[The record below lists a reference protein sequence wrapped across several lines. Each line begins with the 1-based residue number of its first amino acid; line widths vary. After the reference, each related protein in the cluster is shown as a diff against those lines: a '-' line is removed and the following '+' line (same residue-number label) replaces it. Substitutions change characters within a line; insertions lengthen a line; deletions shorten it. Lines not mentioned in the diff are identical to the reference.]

1 MLAKNKTQTLYRRL
15 LLPFACLSV
24 ITITGAYSSN
34 STTSSD
40 RSTQNTNAQ
49 ANEIELAVVSNF
61 ADRVVIPTY
70 NLLVKQAEDLNQ
82 AVNTFVSDPNDANL
96 KAAQQAWIET
106 RFPWKKSEA
115 FAFGSP
121 TSLGA
126 DDRASLVKFLRS
138 L

>member
-24 ITITGAYSSN
+24 ITITSVCSSN
-34 STTSSD
+34 STPSSD
-40 RSTQNTNAQ
+40 RSAQNTNAQ
-49 ANEIELAVVSNF
+49 TNDIELAVVSDF

-70 NLLVKQAEDLNQ
+70 NLLVEQAEDLNQ

-96 KAAQQAWIET
+96 KVAQQAWLET
-106 RFPWKKSEA
+106 RFPWEKSEA
-115 FAFGSP
+115 FAFGP
-121 TSLGA
+121 ATSLGA
-126 DDRASLVKFLRS
+126 DDRTSLVKFLRS